1 MPIHDW
7 SRVRAGIFHDFHHE
21 WISTIKHALNRTFQG
36 TDYYALAEQVAS
48 DWGPDVLTLKG
59 PPGGE
64 ARRASKPSAR
74 EQGPG
79 VAVAERPPQV
89 RFRITD
95 EKKWYATKK
104 KAVTIRHVSEH
115 NLVAVLEILSPG
127 NKSSRDALT
136 AFAQKAHELL
146 SAGVHLAVVDLF
158 PPTRR
163 DPEGIHPILWSDEDE
178 DTFQFDPAKPLTC
191 ASYVSGPLAQA
202 FVEPVGVGDKLPE
215 LPIFLTVRE
224 YVPVPLEETY
234 QAAFDAVPE
243 FWRKALVEATKVT
256 TRAPRK

>member
-7 SRVRAGIFHDFHHE
+7 TRVKAGIFHAFHHE
-21 WISTIKHALNRTFQG
+21 WISEIGRALNRG
-36 TDYYALAEQVAS
+36 LLPPEYYALPEQIAGG
-48 DWGPDVLTLKG
+48 WGPDVLTLQAPQEGTSKARKKSAPANNVG
-59 PPGGE
+59 VVLAETPP
-64 ARRASKPSAR
+64 KL
-74 EQGPG
+74 
-79 VAVAERPPQV
+79 

-115 NLVAVLEILSPG
+115 DLVAVLEILSPG

-146 SAGVHLAVVDLF
+146 AAGVHLAMVDLF

-178 DTFQFDPAKPLTC
+178 DTFQFDPARPLTC
-191 ASYVSGPLAQA
+191 ASYVSGPLAEA
-202 FVEPVGVGDKLPE
+202 FVEPVGVSDKLPD
-215 LPIFLTVRE
+215 LPVFLTHRE
-224 YVPVPLEETY
+224 YVPVPLEKTY

-243 FWRKALVEATKVT
+243 FWRQALVEATKT
-256 TRAPRK
+256 APSTKSKK